1 MGSTNLLFIF
11 PFSLTLLKISSIIL
25 GKKIVASDEEGK
37 LTRVVNLSFSW
48 SHLYLDQ
55 LVIDT
60 VEFQIFILLFNL
72 TCGRLMMMNMYILQF
87 YLLQTALIITKF
99 LKEYLVVHRTPRIS
113 IKAIKQHI
121 FPVRYL
127 KKNKIKNCVYL
138 LYYMC
143 RQN

>member
-1 MGSTNLLFIF
+1 
-11 PFSLTLLKISSIIL
+11 
-25 GKKIVASDEEGK
+25 
-37 LTRVVNLSFSW
+37 
-48 SHLYLDQ
+48 
-55 LVIDT
+55 
-60 VEFQIFILLFNL
+60 
-72 TCGRLMMMNMYILQF
+72 MMNMYILQF